1 MISDEW
7 TNVSTTL
14 QQGYELCSEFVSR
27 MIMIVKQPVMMTPRR
42 VTVMQGRDTELV
54 GGGCV
59 GGTI

>member
-14 QQGYELCSEFVSR
+14 QQGYELCYEFVTR
-27 MIMIVKQPVMMTPRR
+27 MIMIVKLQVMMAPRR
-42 VTVMQGRDTELV
+42 VTVMQGRDTELA
-54 GGGCV
+54 GGGCA